1 MQKTF
6 LLYLL
11 FSLSLAGTLSANG
24 PVSGDTIEYH
34 IDTLQSRLFWSCNIH
49 HGYIYLKQGCIK
61 TVGDRVVAAD
71 MLFQMDSVFDQDITY
86 DLMRKTLQNIL
97 RSGVFFNTKKYPYS
111 RFVLDHARM
120 IKPGVYEITGDLEL
134 LGVEGCITFQ
144 AEIRKTGNR
153 LEAKSGKFYIDR
165 LRWGITSYSQHVAKS
180 DKNFIVSDSI
190 GISFDLKALRKI
202 K

>member
-153 LEAKSGKFYIDR
+153 LEAISGKFYIDR

>member
-1 MQKTF
+1 MHKTF
-6 LLYLL
+6 LLYLF

-134 LGVEGCITFQ
+134 LGVEGCIIFQ
-144 AEIRKTGNR
+144 AEIRKTGDR